1 MGLVGKKTSLDSSPT
16 YSHPSWSSAD
26 AQVCLTIC
34 KKVADWRPLPV
45 TDDHSEGPLIKSPD
59 PSFPRRSLLPFCIQ
73 PPPSL
78 QLKYTTKPKNHRQC
92 MKRAQKKMR
101 PLRWGEH
108 ERVFWRFCQLQLI
121 LSFTDRV
128 HPRAGYNEMECKEE
142 DRQPPHRP

>member
-78 QLKYTTKPKNHRQC
+78 QLKYTTKPKKHRQC
-92 MKRAQKKMR
+92 MKRVQR
-101 PLRWGEH
+101 
-108 ERVFWRFCQLQLI
+108 
-121 LSFTDRV
+121 
-128 HPRAGYNEMECKEE
+128 E
-142 DRQPPHRP
+142 DAAFEIGGA